1 MFFDVKTALTGKS
14 LKYAHSFLTDSGFT
28 KVCDLVNGVD
38 AGFVQYTR
46 GGRCVTLD
54 FDCGKR
60 ITEVSTER
68 LF

>member
-1 MFFDVKTALTGKS
+1 MFFDIKTALTGKS
-14 LKYAHSFLTDSGFT
+14 LKYAHKFLTDSNFT
-28 KVCDLVNGVD
+28 KICDLVRGDNS
-38 AGFVQYTR
+38 GFVQYTR

-60 ITEVSTER
+60 ITEVNTER

>member
-28 KVCDLVNGVD
+28 KVCDLVNGVG
-38 AGFVQYTR
+38 AGFAQYTR
-46 GGRCVTLD
+46 SDRCVTLD

-60 ITEVSTER
+60 VIKVSTER